1 MRHRKSGRRLGR
13 TSAHRKAMYRNMVT
27 SLMVH
32 GRIKTTEAKAKELRR
47 IADRVITMG
56 KRVPPSSL
64 DNLSGE
70 ELKAAQA
77 RRLHFIRR
85 ARRWINDKD
94 ALERLFGEYAE
105 RYKQRPGGYTRILK
119 AGFRSGDQAPMA
131 LIELVGDYDPSQAK
145 VRAPKVEE
153 AAASTAEEAPA
164 EEAPAEEAAVAE
176 EAVAEAA
183 PAEEAPA
190 EEAPAEEAAE
200 EAPAEEAAEEAPAE
214 EAAEEAPA
222 EEAAEEAP
230 AEEAPA
236 EEKPSEE

>member
-56 KRVPPSSL
+56 QRVPPSSL
-64 DNLSGE
+64 ENLSGE

-119 AGFRSGDQAPMA
+119 VGFRSGDQAPMA
-131 LIELVGDYDPSQAK
+131 MIELVGDFDPSEVK
-145 VRAPKVEE
+145 VHAPKVEE
-153 AAASTAEEAPA
+153 AVEAAPEEAPA
-164 EEAPAEEAAVAE
+164 EEAPAEEAAV
-176 EAVAEAA
+176 
-183 PAEEAPA
+183 EEAPA
-190 EEAPAEEAAE
+190 EEVAPPAE
-200 EAPAEEAAEEAPAE
+200 
-214 EAAEEAPA
+214 
-222 EEAAEEAP
+222 
-230 AEEAPA
+230 
-236 EEKPSEE
+236 

>member
-13 TSAHRKAMYRNMVT
+13 NSAHRKAMYRNMVT

-47 IADRVITMG
+47 IADRIITMG
-56 KRVPPSSL
+56 KRVPPSTL

-119 AGFRSGDQAPMA
+119 VGFRAGDQAPMA
-131 LIELVGDYDPSQAK
+131 MIELVGDYDPSQAK
-145 VRAPKVEE
+145 VRAPKEEETAVEAVPE
-153 AAASTAEEAPA
+153 ALAEEPAAEEEAPA
-164 EEAPAEEAAVAE
+164 EEPAAE
-176 EAVAEAA
+176 
-183 PAEEAPA
+183 EEAPA
-190 EEAPAEEAAE
+190 EEPAAEEEEPAEE
-200 EAPAEEAAEEAPAE
+200 
-214 EAAEEAPA
+214 
-222 EEAAEEAP
+222 
-230 AEEAPA
+230 
-236 EEKPSEE
+236 